1 MSPETPVRVAYFSDV
16 LCVWAYLAQI
26 KVDEVRATFGS
37 QVEIESRFIS
47 VFGDTAAKLGAG
59 WKDRGGFAGYARHV
73 AEIAARF
80 PHAPVHPEVWTRDA
94 PASSMGC
101 HLLLEA
107 VRVLCDQGALPP
119 LAPAPAAGAGSGRPL
134 VEELAWRL
142 RRAFFAETRNV
153 GQRAVQHE
161 IAESLGLPL
170 GAIDARIA
178 DGSAFA
184 ALSAD
189 AELQRTHAVQ
199 GSPTWLLNEG
209 RQKLYGNVGYRVI
222 EANLREAL
230 AAGTRDLA
238 SWC

>member
-1 MSPETPVRVAYFSDV
+1 
-16 LCVWAYLAQI
+16 
-26 KVDEVRATFGS
+26 
-37 QVEIESRFIS
+37 
-47 VFGDTAAKLGAG
+47 
-59 WKDRGGFAGYARHV
+59 
-73 AEIAARF
+73 
-80 PHAPVHPEVWTRDA
+80 
-94 PASSMGC
+94 MGC

-107 VRVLCDQGALPP
+107 VRVLCDESELP
-119 LAPAPAAGAGSGRPL
+119 AVRSAAAGEEPRGRPL

-142 RRAFFAETRNV
+142 RSAFFAEARNV
-153 GQRAVQHE
+153 GERAVQHE

-178 DGSAFA
+178 NGRAFA

-230 AAGTRDLA
+230 AAGTRELA